1 MARSPNLSRLIQR
14 FVAPAEARSPWLRYG
29 LAFVLP
35 CLGFLVTWQVFNL
48 QRAPYF
54 TLFMA
59 SVVVTSL
66 FGGTGPGLVD
76 TIIST
81 ILGFLVSP
89 PAWTLRLAESEDAIR
104 IGLFCFLG
112 VLISTIV
119 GVVGELQRE
128 LNRERGTLA
137 TTLRSIADGVITT
150 DKNGQITFL
159 NDVAQQATGWPL
171 ADTLG
176 RLDRRDCPY

>member
-1 MARSPNLSRLIQR
+1 MLFDHVHAAQRPNLSRLIQR

-35 CLGFLVTWQVFNL
+35 CLGFLVTWQVFSL

-89 PAWTLRLAESEDAIR
+89 PAWTS
-104 IGLFCFLG
+104 G
-112 VLISTIV
+112 
-119 GVVGELQRE
+119 
-128 LNRERGTLA
+128 
-137 TTLRSIADGVITT
+137 
-150 DKNGQITFL
+150 
-159 NDVAQQATGWPL
+159 
-171 ADTLG
+171 
-176 RLDRRDCPY
+176 